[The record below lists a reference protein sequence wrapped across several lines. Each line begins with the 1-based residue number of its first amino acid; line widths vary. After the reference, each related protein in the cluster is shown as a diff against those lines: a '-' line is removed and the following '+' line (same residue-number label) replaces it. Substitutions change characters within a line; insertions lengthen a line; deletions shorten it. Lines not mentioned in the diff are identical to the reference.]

1 MGVYCLGSREGVG
14 AEIERVLLGA
24 ETEPLVQD
32 PCIIGLLVQNGQW
45 ERALQ
50 MFDKLF
56 GVVGEGAENSSSP
69 FHELT
74 PLFKP
79 DAGAYQAAILA
90 CAKGRKWDRAF
101 AIFDALTNCEDES
114 VRGAL
119 TRTEFL
125 VQLLKST
132 PCSDL
137 CIRKYSTEFLVHL
150 LKSQRLG
157 AHAYT
162 MFVF

>member
-1 MGVYCLGSREGVG
+1 MGVNCLGSIEGVG
-14 AEIERVLLGA
+14 ANIERVLLGV

-32 PCIIGLLVQNGQW
+32 PCIIGLLAQNGQW

-56 GVVGEGAENSSSP
+56 GVVGEGAESSSSP
-69 FHELT
+69 SHELAR
-74 PLFKP
+74 LLKP

-125 VQLLKST
+125 VQ
-132 PCSDL
+132 
-137 CIRKYSTEFLVHL
+137 F

-157 AHAYT
+157 AYAYT
-162 MFVF
+162 VKSLSYYIESLSYCI

>member
-1 MGVYCLGSREGVG
+1 MVHCLSCHARTVMDVGIEGVG
-14 AEIERVLLGA
+14 AEIERVLLGV

-32 PCIIGLLVQNGQW
+32 RCIIGLLAQNGQW

-50 MFDKLF
+50 MFDKLL
-56 GVVGEGAENSSSP
+56 GAVGEGAESSSSTP
-69 FHELT
+69 QELV
-74 PLFKP
+74 PLVKP

-119 TRTEFL
+119 TRAEFM
-125 VQLLKST
+125 
-132 PCSDL
+132 
-137 CIRKYSTEFLVHL
+137 VHP
-150 LKSQRLG
+150 KP
-157 AHAYT
+157 
-162 MFVF
+162 

>member
-1 MGVYCLGSREGVG
+1 MGVHCLASIEGVG
-14 AEIERVLLGA
+14 ADIERVLLSV

-32 PCIIGLLVQNGQW
+32 PCIIGLLAQNGQW
-45 ERALQ
+45 EQALQ
-50 MFDKLF
+50 VFDKLF
-56 GVVGEGAENSSSP
+56 GVVGEGAESSSSTP
-69 FHELT
+69 QELV
-74 PLFKP
+74 PPVKP

-125 VQLLKST
+125 VQFLK
-132 PCSDL
+132 C
-137 CIRKYSTEFLVHL
+137 R
-150 LKSQRLG
+150 RLG
-157 AHAYT
+157 AYAYT
-162 MFVF
+162 VKSLSYYIKSLLYYI